1 MAETYVSLAKESKP
15 ALSAA
20 RACYVIATENA
31 IAIQQLFKDDQHP
44 TKQDLIQK
52 INANLA
58 FIKMIDEK
66 MKENWEFDPKKV
78 FKSQFSEREQL
89 IIDHAS
95 TVRGKFVDLFN
106 PNSGVVK

>member
-1 MAETYVSLAKESKP
+1 
-15 ALSAA
+15 
-20 RACYVIATENA
+20 
-31 IAIQQLFKDDQHP
+31 
-44 TKQDLIQK
+44 
-52 INANLA
+52 
-58 FIKMIDEK
+58 MIDEK